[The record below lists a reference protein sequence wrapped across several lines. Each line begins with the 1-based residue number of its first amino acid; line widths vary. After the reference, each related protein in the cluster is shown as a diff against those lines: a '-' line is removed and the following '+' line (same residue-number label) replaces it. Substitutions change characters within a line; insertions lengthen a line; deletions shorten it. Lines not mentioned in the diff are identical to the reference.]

1 MTRLANPELP
11 ERILEEAE
19 RIVAESGHEAL
30 NMRDLAR
37 RVGVSATAIYHY
49 FDGKE
54 ALLLQLKLAAAD
66 KLNRR
71 IRAIDP
77 QLDPHESL
85 HRLGAQYIEFAEEHP
100 NLYRLLFETPIG
112 ATPLGQTDQPV
123 LYYTYYAAR
132 NALERMAASQEHLTD
147 PRYGAMMGWIMLHG
161 FCSLLMSG
169 TLQLAEGMDRTE
181 LKELFLRFYTGRG
194 MGGHSETTGSPEG
207 GA

>member
-11 ERILEEAE
+11 EKILREAE
-19 RIVAESGHEAL
+19 QIVIDSGHEAL

-49 FDGKE
+49 FESKE
-54 ALLLQLKLAAAD
+54 ALLLQVKLAAAE

-85 HRLGAQYIEFAEEHP
+85 HRLGAEYIEFAEEHP
-100 NLYRLLFETPIG
+100 NLYRLLFETPVG
-112 ATPLGQTDQPV
+112 STPLGETDQPV
-123 LYYTYYAAR
+123 LYYTYYTAR
-132 NALERMAASQEHLTD
+132 NALERMSAAKNHPID
-147 PRYGAMMGWIMLHG
+147 PRYGAMIGWIKLHG

-169 TLQLAEGMDRTE
+169 ALQLAEGMKREE
-181 LKELFLRFYTGRG
+181 LKALVLRYYTGG
-194 MGGHSETTGSPEG
+194 EMMEHPEG
-207 GA
+207 EP

>member
-11 ERILEEAE
+11 GKILEEAE
-19 RIVAESGHEAL
+19 RIVSDSGHESL

-49 FDGKE
+49 FESKE
-54 ALLLQLKLAAAD
+54 ALLLQIKLAAAE

-77 QLDPHESL
+77 QLGPHETL
-85 HRLGAQYIEFAEEHP
+85 HRLGAEYIEFAEEHP
-100 NLYRLLFETPIG
+100 NLYRLLFETPVG
-112 ATPLGQTDQPV
+112 NTPLGETDQPV

-132 NALERMAASQEHLTD
+132 NALERMAEAGMHPID
-147 PRYGAMMGWIMLHG
+147 PRYGAMIGWIELHG

-169 TLQLAEGMDRTE
+169 TLQLAEGMDRAE
-181 LKELFLRFYTGRG
+181 LEELFLRYYTGGG
-194 MGGHSETTGSPEG
+194 MGGHPDARDPQEG
-207 GA
+207 EA

>member
-11 ERILEEAE
+11 EKILQEAE
-19 RIVAESGHEAL
+19 QIVIDSGHESL

-49 FDGKE
+49 FESKE
-54 ALLLQLKLAAAD
+54 ALLLQVKLAAAE

-77 QLDPHESL
+77 HLGPHETL
-85 HRLGAQYIEFAEEHP
+85 HRLGAEYIEFAGEHP
-100 NLYRLLFETPIG
+100 NLYRLLFETPVG
-112 ATPLGQTDQPV
+112 NTSLGEADQPV

-132 NALERMAASQEHLTD
+132 NALERMAAAKTHPID

-161 FCSLLMSG
+161 FASLLMSG
-169 TLQLAEGMDRTE
+169 TLQLAEGMDREE
-181 LKELFLRFYTGRG
+181 LKALFLRFYTGRG
-194 MGGHSETTGSPEG
+194 MADHSEGEIRG
-207 GA
+207 

>member
-11 ERILEEAE
+11 ERILKEAE
-19 RIVAESGHEAL
+19 QIVSDSGYESL

-49 FDGKE
+49 FASKD
-54 ALLLQLKLAAAD
+54 ALLLRLKLAAAE

-77 QLDPHESL
+77 KLDAHESL
-85 HRLGAQYIEFAEEHP
+85 HRLGVQYVEFAEEHP

-112 ATPLGQTDQPV
+112 STPLGERDQPV

-132 NALERMAASQEHLTD
+132 NALERMAVSKTHHLD

-161 FCSLLMSG
+161 FSSLLMSG
-169 TLQLAEGMDRTE
+169 TLQLAEGMDREE
-181 LKELFLRFYTGRG
+181 LKRLFLSFYTSGG
-194 MGGHSETTGSPEG
+194 MTDQHEG
-207 GA
+207 GAG

>member
-11 ERILEEAE
+11 EKLLQEAE
-19 RIVAESGHEAL
+19 QIVIDSGHEAL

-49 FDGKE
+49 FESKE
-54 ALLLQLKLAAAD
+54 ALLLQIKLAAAE

-85 HRLGAQYIEFAEEHP
+85 HRLGAEYVEFAEEHP
-100 NLYRLLFETPIG
+100 NLYRLLFETPVG
-112 ATPLGQTDQPV
+112 DTPLGETDQPV

-132 NALERMAASQEHLTD
+132 NALERMAATKRHSID
-147 PRYGAMMGWIMLHG
+147 PRYGAMIGWIKLHG

-169 TLQLAEGMDRTE
+169 TLQLAEGMDREE
-181 LKELFLRFYTGRG
+181 LKALFLRYYTG
-194 MGGHSETTGSPEG
+194 GGVMEQPDGEL
-207 GA
+207 

>member
-19 RIVAESGHEAL
+19 RIVTASGHESL
-30 NMRDLAR
+30 NMRDLAC

-49 FDGKE
+49 FESKE
-54 ALLLQLKLAAAD
+54 ALLLQIKLAAAE

-85 HRLGAQYIEFAEEHP
+85 HRLGAEYIEFAEADP

-112 ATPLGQTDQPV
+112 GSPLGEADQPV
-123 LYYTYYAAR
+123 LYFTYYAAR
-132 NALERMAASQEHLTD
+132 NDLERMASSKTHDVD

-161 FCSLLMSG
+161 FSSLLLSG
-169 TLQLAEGMDRTE
+169 TLQLAEGMDREE
-181 LKELFLRFYTGRG
+181 LKQLFLRFYTG
-194 MGGHSETTGSPEG
+194 GGTVGHPEEE
-207 GA
+207 A

>member
-11 ERILEEAE
+11 EKILQEAE
-19 RIVAESGHEAL
+19 QIVIDTGHEAL

-49 FDGKE
+49 FESKE
-54 ALLLQLKLAAAD
+54 ALILQIKLAAAE

-71 IRAIDP
+71 IRSIDP

-85 HRLGAQYIEFAEEHP
+85 HRLGAEYVEFAEEHP
-100 NLYRLLFETPIG
+100 NLYRLLFEFPIG
-112 ATPLGQTDQPV
+112 STPLGDTDQPV

-132 NALERMAASQEHLTD
+132 NALERMRASRSHLMD

-169 TLQLAEGMDRTE
+169 TLQLAEGMDRKQ
-181 LKELFLRFYTGRG
+181 LKELFLRYYTGGG
-194 MGGHSETTGSPEG
+194 MTDHAAGGS
-207 GA
+207 

>member
-1 MTRLANPELP
+1 VTRLANPELP
-11 ERILEEAE
+11 ETILQEAE
-19 RIVAESGHEAL
+19 QIVTESGHEAL

-49 FDGKE
+49 FESKE
-54 ALLLQLKLAAAD
+54 ALIRKIKLAAAE
-66 KLNRR
+66 KLNSR

-85 HRLGAQYIEFAEEHP
+85 HRLGAEYVEFAEEHP

-112 ATPLGQTDQPV
+112 GTPLGDKDQPV

-132 NALERMAASQEHLTD
+132 NALERMAADEIHAMD

-161 FCSLLMSG
+161 FSSLLMSG
-169 TLQLAEGMDRTE
+169 TLQLAEGMDREE
-181 LKELFLRFYTGRG
+181 LKTLFLRFYTG
-194 MGGHSETTGSPEG
+194 GGTVDHPGEGS
-207 GA
+207 